1 MRCDYIFFGHG
12 ALSNYLI
19 SYFVRKGKSV
29 ICVTNHASSISETTN
44 LRFLSVDKLVNTKV
58 LADYAIFCWRE
69 STAQSDASSE
79 WLSTNLFGIR
89 KSFFLSSAS
98 VYRSSEKEL
107 KEDPKNLSPQYLQN
121 NKFLLERRLSNLLHS
136 KEIPHTNL
144 RITNVYGPELQHGFI
159 SSLFKSL
166 EHKIPADVYNQSWIT
181 RDYVSVFDLCL
192 ALELLTKTETKIQ
205 VLNISTGIGTD
216 IEGVL
221 QVFEDLGR
229 KISLRNYTNAPSDI
243 KSRVILDCGLLQS
256 TIKWNPVPLK
266 DGISKILSQS
276 TF

>member
-1 MRCDYIFFGHG
+1 MRCDYIFFGYG
-12 ALSNYLI
+12 VLTNYLI
-19 SYFVRKGKSV
+19 SYFLSKGKSV

-44 LRFLSVDKLVNTKV
+44 LRFLSEDKLVNTKV
-58 LADYAIFCWRE
+58 VAEYAIFCWRE
-69 STAQSDASSE
+69 PTSQNHASGE

-89 KSFFLSSAS
+89 KSIFLSSAS
-98 VYRSSEKEL
+98 VYSSSEKEL
-107 KEDPKNLSPQYLQN
+107 KEDPNNLSPEHLQN
-121 NKFLLERRLSNLLHS
+121 KKFLLERRLSNLLHS

-159 SSLFKSL
+159 SSLLKSL
-166 EHKIPADVYNQSWIT
+166 EHKIPVDVYNQSWIT
-181 RDYVSVFDLCL
+181 RDYLSVFDLCL

-229 KISLRNYTNAPSDI
+229 KINLRNYTNAPNYI
-243 KSRVILDCGLLQS
+243 KTRVVLDCGLLES
-256 TIKWNPVPLK
+256 TIKWNPVSLK
-266 DGISKILSQS
+266 DGISEILSQS